1 MKHLIV
7 VVAVALALGLTVSS
21 TVFAHSAAED
31 GKISGLL
38 HVDPDDI
45 AQARRVN
52 TFHIYFNDQDERF
65 TMEGC
70 DCRIKVKQNKEV
82 ILDAPLGISQIKSG
96 TTKVFLP
103 QDNFSYE
110 VIASG
115 TPKTAGF
122 FQPFKLKFDIDV
134 GKPPLQPQAAEDGP
148 NLLVRG
154 VPVVVFAG
162 SIFGFI
168 TWRKRTRMK
177 KKAN

>member
-1 MKHLIV
+1 MAAGLV
-7 VVAVALALGLTVSS
+7 LALAGSYPAL
-21 TVFAHSAAED
+21 AHTAAED

-45 AQARRVN
+45 ARAGRVN
-52 TFHIYFNDQDERF
+52 TLHIYFNDLDERF

-70 DCRIKVKQNKEV
+70 DCRIKVKQNREV
-82 ILDAPLGISQIKSG
+82 ILNAPLGTSETKTG

-148 NLLVRG
+148 NLLVRLG
-154 VPVVVFAG
+154 PVVVIAG
-162 SIFGFI
+162 SITGFI
-168 TWRKRTRMK
+168 RWRKRIRMK